1 MVGVKQYLIIASLK
15 IINDDGIELGG
26 IVKMTTFILVGSA

>member
-15 IINDDGIELGG
+15 IINDDGIELVT
-26 IVKMTTFILVGSA
+26 ITALY